1 MKKSSAQKAKKPAA
15 KSAGKATGPKPRVAH
30 QPASMSDA
38 ADAKGVFLH
47 TDDSWSRAYWDSSDL
62 HCVERELF
70 AKGP

>member
-1 MKKSSAQKAKKPAA
+1 MKKSAAQKARK
-15 KSAGKATGPKPRVAH
+15 PKPRVLH
-30 QPASMSDA
+30 QPASISAA